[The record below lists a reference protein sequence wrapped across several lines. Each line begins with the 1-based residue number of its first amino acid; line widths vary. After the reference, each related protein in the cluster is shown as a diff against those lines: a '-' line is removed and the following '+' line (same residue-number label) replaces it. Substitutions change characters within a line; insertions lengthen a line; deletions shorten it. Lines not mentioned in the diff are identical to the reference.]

1 MNMTKPVIVLTVI
14 CIVCSALLG
23 ATYTATAPLIA
34 ASEKA
39 ASDAAMIEVLPGA
52 ASFTEIPLEMEGVL
66 AAAKDDGGLGYAF
79 KVQDKGFGGAYT
91 IMVGISSD
99 GPHVY
104 PQSPAE
110 GIEFLGY

>member
-39 ASDAAMIEVLPGA
+39 ASDAAMIEVVPGA
-52 ASFTEIPLEMEGVL
+52 TAFTEIPLEMEGVF

-91 IMVGISSD
+91 IMVGIGADRSEERRV
-99 GPHVY
+99 GT
-104 PQSPAE
+104 E
-110 GIEFLGY
+110 CRL